1 MRIANSMMTRNYL
14 TNLNNNLSSLN
25 DSSTR
30 LQTGREFT
38 KMSDNV
44 SNGTRALN
52 VRTQLYKNE
61 QLQSNVQKTSE
72 SLSVAETNMMTIE
85 DILNSVDEQTI
96 KALNGTNESASH
108 IFEINFSSI
117 KNQIIEFANCKYN
130 DTYVLGGTNNQ
141 TPPFEVVD
149 GELQYNGVNVNDV
162 TKDGDTFMAN
172 GEKVPYSDS
181 IYMDIGLGLN
191 VKNGVVDP
199 RSAMNMSVSGLDALG
214 YGTSE
219 ITYQDIEG
227 KNHTIEVPNNAYEL
241 IDEMEKCLAEKDFD
255 KLGAL
260 NDHLRT
266 TTENLVTEIS
276 DVGVRTN
283 YLDNHFGRM
292 GDEEFCLTEIQT
304 DLEFVDDTDELI
316 TQKTLEYSWMLTL
329 QYGGKVIPQSLM
341 DYVNI

>member
-14 TNLNNNLSSLN
+14 LNLNNNLSALN

-44 SNGTRALN
+44 SDGSRALN

-61 QLQSNVQKTSE
+61 QLQNNIEKTSE

-85 DILNSVDEQTI
+85 DILNSVHEQTI
-96 KALNGTNESASH
+96 RAANGTMESASH
-108 IFEINFSSI
+108 IYEINFASI
-117 KNQIIEFANCKYN
+117 KNQIVEFANCKYN

-162 TKDGDTFMAN
+162 TKDDGVFMAN

-181 IYMDIGLGLN
+181 IYMDIGLGLS
-191 VKNGVVDP
+191 VKNGIVDP

-214 YGTSE
+214 YGTTE
-219 ITYQDIEG
+219 LTYQDREG
-227 KNHTIEVPNNAYEL
+227 TYHTVEAPNNAYEL
-241 IDEMEKCLAEKDFD
+241 INDMEKCLADKDFD
-255 KLGAL
+255 KLVAL
-260 NDHLRT
+260 NEHLRKT
-266 TTENLVTEIS
+266 VDNLVTEIA
-276 DVGVRTN
+276 DVGVRSK
-283 YLDNHFGRM
+283 YLDNHLGRM
-292 GDEEFCLTEIQT
+292 GDEEFCLTEIQSN
-304 DLEFVDDTDELI
+304 LEFVEDTDELI

-341 DYVNI
+341 DYMG